1 MFEKRIMPFILLL
14 LCFIGGA
21 DMYQRDRKEMVEV
34 QLKGRHI
41 RDLKVLEVMSK
52 VPRELF
58 VVKEQRKLAYADHPL
73 PIGYGQTISQ
83 PYIVAFMT
91 EAAQLKPSDKILEI
105 GTGCGYQAAILAEIC
120 KEVYTL
126 EIIEGL
132 ANEAKL
138 RLKNLGYQNV
148 HVRNSDGYEGW
159 ESQAPF
165 DAIIV
170 TAAPETV
177 PQSLIK
183 QLKIGGKLIIP
194 VGVLFQEL
202 MRITRNEENVTE
214 EILMLVR
221 FVPMTH
227 NN

>member
-1 MFEKRIMPFILLL
+1 MFEKRIMPLILLT
-14 LCFIGGA
+14 CFIGGINI
-21 DMYQRDRKEMVEV
+21 MYQSKREEMVAT

-41 RDLKVLEVMSK
+41 HDLKVLKAMSK

-58 VVKEQRKLAYADHPL
+58 VPKAQRELAYSDHPL

-120 KEVYTL
+120 KEVYSL

-132 ANEAKL
+132 ANEAKI

-148 HVRNSDGYEGW
+148 HVHHSDGYEG
-159 ESQAPF
+159 
-165 DAIIV
+165 
-170 TAAPETV
+170 
-177 PQSLIK
+177 
-183 QLKIGGKLIIP
+183 
-194 VGVLFQEL
+194 
-202 MRITRNEENVTE
+202 
-214 EILMLVR
+214 
-221 FVPMTH
+221 
-227 NN
+227 

>member
-1 MFEKRIMPFILLL
+1 MFEKRIAPLILLL
-14 LCFIGGA
+14 SFIGGIA
-21 DMYQRDRKEMVEV
+21 MYQSDRKEMVEV
-34 QLKGRHI
+34 QLRGRNIH
-41 RDLKVLEVMSK
+41 DPKVLEAMSK
-52 VPRELF
+52 VARELF
-58 VVKEQRKLAYADHPL
+58 VAEEQRKLAYADHPL

-91 EAAQLKPSDKILEI
+91 EAAQLKPNDKILEI

-138 RLKNLGYQNV
+138 SLQSLGYNNIHV
-148 HVRNSDGYEGW
+148 HNSDGYEGW
-159 ESQAPF
+159 ETEAPF

-177 PQSLIK
+177 PQNLIR

-194 VGVLFQEL
+194 VGVLFQQL
-202 MRITRNEENVTE
+202 MRITRNEEGVTE
-214 EILMLVR
+214 EILMPVR
-221 FVPMTH
+221 FVPMIH

>member
-1 MFEKRIMPFILLL
+1 MFKKKIFPLILLSF
-14 LCFIGGA
+14 FIGGIA
-21 DMYQRDRKEMVEV
+21 MCQNNREEMVAT

-41 RDLKVLEVMSK
+41 HDPKVLKAMSK

-58 VVKEQRKLAYADHPL
+58 VDEEQRELAYVDYPL

-120 KEVYTL
+120 KEVYSL

-132 ANEAKL
+132 ANEAKI
-138 RLKNLGYQNV
+138 RLKNLGYDNI
-148 HVRNSDGYEGW
+148 HVRHGDGYKGW
-159 ESQAPF
+159 ELQAPF
-165 DAIIV
+165 DAVIV

-177 PQSLIK
+177 PQSLIR

-194 VGVLFQEL
+194 VGILFQQL
-202 MRITRNEENVTE
+202 MRIIRNKEGVTE
-214 EILMLVR
+214 EILMPVR
-221 FVPMTH
+221 FVQMTH

>member
-1 MFEKRIMPFILLL
+1 
-14 LCFIGGA
+14 
-21 DMYQRDRKEMVEV
+21 MYQSDREKMVAT

-41 RDLKVLEVMSK
+41 HNSKVLAAMSK

-58 VVKEQRKLAYADHPL
+58 VDKEQRELAYVDDPL

-91 EAAQLKPSDKILEI
+91 EAAQLKPNDKILEI

-132 ANEAKL
+132 ANDTKT
-138 RLKNLGYQNV
+138 RLQKLGYENV
-148 HVRNSDGYEGW
+148 YIRNSDGYEGW
-159 ESQAPF
+159 TTQAPF

-170 TAAPETV
+170 TAAPDSV
-177 PQSLIK
+177 PQNLIN

-194 VGVLFQEL
+194 VGVLFQKL
-202 MRITRNEENVTE
+202 MRITRNEDGITE
-214 EILMLVR
+214 ETLMPVR
-221 FVPMTH
+221 FVPMIH

>member
-1 MFEKRIMPFILLL
+1 MFKEKIEPLILL
-14 LCFIGGA
+14 LCFIGGMT
-21 DMYQRDRKEMVEV
+21 MYQSAREEMVTI
-34 QLKGRHI
+34 QLKGRNI
-41 RDLKVLEVMSK
+41 SDLKVLKAMSK

-58 VVKEQRKLAYADHPL
+58 VDKGQRELAYADNPL

-91 EAAQLKPSDKILEI
+91 EAAQLKPNDKILEI

-120 KEVYTL
+120 KEIYTL

-138 RLKNLGYQNV
+138 RLKNLGYNNI
-148 HVRNSDGYEGW
+148 HVQNSDGYEGW
-159 ESQAPF
+159 SSQAPF
-165 DAIIV
+165 DDIIV
-170 TAAPETV
+170 TAAPEAI
-177 PQSLIK
+177 PQSIIR

-194 VGVLFQEL
+194 VGATFQQL
-202 MRITRNEENVTE
+202 MRITRNEDSVTE
-214 EILMLVR
+214 EILMPVR